1 MVYSQWL
8 NKEGEGMKELLHKRR
23 RDVHKGTK
31 LITINSRIEDKE
43 SRTRVRKSFL
53 YHVTR
58 AEKAV
63 AGMTPPEIYIRKSF
77 DTIHKIEKFCFQIK
91 GNFYTANGGLVAR
104 VYFHHCLNVQ
114 IAWKDFFISP
124 KTSSSG

>member
-1 MVYSQWL
+1 
-8 NKEGEGMKELLHKRR
+8 MKEILHKRR
-23 RDVHKGTK
+23 RDLGRGTK

-58 AEKAV
+58 SEEAKVAV
-63 AGMTPPEIYIRKSF
+63 NAPEIFIRKSF
-77 DTIHKIEKFCFQIK
+77 DTLNKIEKFCFQIK
-91 GNFYTANGGLVAR
+91 GSFFTTNGEVVAR

-114 IAWKDFFISP
+114 VSWKDFKLP
-124 KTSSSG
+124 QKVSGTDPA

>member
-1 MVYSQWL
+1 
-8 NKEGEGMKELLHKRR
+8 MKEILHKRR
-23 RDVHKGTK
+23 RNLGRGTK

-58 AEKAV
+58 CEEAKAAV
-63 AGMTPPEIYIRKSF
+63 TAPEIFIRKSF
-77 DTIHKIEKFCFQIK
+77 DTFNKIEKFCFQIK
-91 GNFYTANGGLVAR
+91 GNFYTTNGEVVAR

-114 IAWKDFFISP
+114 ISWKDFYLP
-124 KTSSSG
+124 QKASGTDPA

>member
-1 MVYSQWL
+1 
-8 NKEGEGMKELLHKRR
+8 MKEILHKRR
-23 RDVHKGTK
+23 RDLGRGTK

-58 AEKAV
+58 SEEAKVAV
-63 AGMTPPEIYIRKSF
+63 NAPEIFIRKSF
-77 DTIHKIEKFCFQIK
+77 DTLNKIEKFCFQIK
-91 GNFYTANGGLVAR
+91 GSFFTTNGEVVAR

-114 IAWKDFFISP
+114 VSWKDFNLP
-124 KTSSSG
+124 QKVSGTDPA

>member
-1 MVYSQWL
+1 
-8 NKEGEGMKELLHKRR
+8 MKEVLHKRR
-23 RDVHKGTK
+23 RDLGRGTK

-58 AEKAV
+58 SEEAKMAV
-63 AGMTPPEIYIRKSF
+63 SAPEIFIRKSF
-77 DTIHKIEKFCFQIK
+77 DTLNKIEKFCFQIK
-91 GNFYTANGGLVAR
+91 GSFFTTNGNMVAK

-114 IAWKDFFISP
+114 IAWKGFSLP
-124 KTSSSG
+124 HKVSGTDPE